1 MGSDSALSRVANG
14 QSWEQFCDRLKEAGQ
29 IVLRQ
34 ETPSS
39 EIDRAEG
46 WRYLSRLTRMAL
58 EVCFENS
65 DPDFPT
71 LLNIPHATAKAG
83 ADNPDNLYLTAAIA
97 GDREYRLR
105 GTRGTV
111 PLLSF
116 STKSLVAGAQGTT
129 GQAVA
134 TSTGGLDGKSLLVNP
149 DGTFEIAVSSDPRPG
164 NWLPLSAESNVLVVR
179 QTFLDK
185 VHEVPATVVIQRV
198 GGPLA
203 PRPLSAKRAD
213 WALKAAADL
222 VTRIALRYADWAKW
236 YKAIPN
242 TLSTI
247 EGSPL
252 REEGADPNIRYLYG
266 YWSIGADEALVIE
279 TPVPPCELWN
289 FQINNYWMESLDY
302 RYHRIW
308 VNKQSA
314 QYNADGSVTLVV
326 AASDPGVGNFLDT
339 AGHRCGTMVLR
350 WTRAEHH
357 PVPQCRVEKLDVL
370 RERASIVAKLQ
381 PPARDQS
388 L

>member
-1 MGSDSALSRVANG
+1 MEPDTALNRVVSGRA
-14 QSWEQFCDRLKEAGQ
+14 WEQFCERLKEAGK
-29 IVLRQ
+29 IILRP

-111 PLLSF
+111 PMLSF
-116 STKSLVAGAQGTT
+116 GTKSLVAGADGAA

-134 TSTGGLDGKSLLVNP
+134 TSTGGLDGRNLLVNP
-149 DGTFEIAVSSDPRPG
+149 DGTFEISVSRDPRPG
-164 NWLPLSAESNVLVVR
+164 NWLPLSAKSNVLVVR
-179 QTFLDK
+179 QTFLERSQ
-185 VHEVPATVVIQRV
+185 EVPATVVIRRI
-198 GGPLA
+198 GGP
-203 PRPLSAKRAD
+203 PTPTPLSAKRAD
-213 WALKAAADL
+213 WALQAATAL
-222 VTRIALRYADWAKW
+222 MSRIALRYADWSKW
-236 YKAIPN
+236 YQGSPN
-242 TLSTI
+242 TLGTI

-266 YWSIGADEALVIE
+266 YWSIGADEALVID
-279 TPVPPCELWN
+279 TPVPACELWN

-302 RYHRIW
+302 RYHRIS

-314 QYNADGSVTLVV
+314 RYNPDGSVTLII
-326 AASDPGVGNFLDT
+326 ATSDPGIGNFLDT
-339 AGHRCGTMVLR
+339 AGHGCGTMVLR

-357 PVPQCRVEKLDVL
+357 PVPECRVEKLAAL
-370 RERASIVAKLQ
+370 RERAAG
-381 PPARDQS
+381 
-388 L
+388 